1 MRNALFTLGLLL
13 LLSLNAFAQQDGL
26 SLRLTVYTPKDGPV
40 RLFLRAENLT
50 SGPISIS
57 QANGQTHE
65 FAVKQGDAV
74 VWRWSHDKFFLE
86 ALQDLVIAPGETRVF
101 EGEWARSNEKGQT
114 VAPGRYTVLAW
125 IPRRGA
131 EPLVAQPREL
141 VITSR

>member
-1 MRNALFTLGLLL
+1 MRNVLLTLVLMLLL
-13 LLSLNAFAQQDGL
+13 FATAAAQQDGL
-26 SLRLTVYTPKDGPV
+26 SLRLTVYNPQDGPV

-50 SGPISIS
+50 SQPLSLA

-65 FAVKQGDAV
+65 FAVQQGEQV
-74 VWRWSHDKFFLE
+74 VWRWSSDKFFLE

-101 EGEWARSNEKGQT
+101 EGEWNRTDEKGQA

-131 EPLVAQPREL
+131 EPIVAQPREL